1 VRIARR
7 IVFYVIC
14 ISTIQY
20 NTIQY
25 KVSRMSNS
33 QLLAKMAEL
42 KTITADYNS
51 IMGTYTPAVDIT
63 ASGGSGNTPVGT
75 NTRYTF
81 NDAGINAMSS
91 TATPLVVRPGEDY
104 KDYWK
109 YVGKVVPAAGE
120 GSNKYTNSQKCWNM
134 AANDPR
140 LFKAVVYT
148 GVAGT
153 NIGRP
158 EWDNH
163 CYGLMWDAAGTD
175 VSYNTASTGYVTMV
189 GRTSGGGTNG
199 IYTKMNIKN
208 ATSSV
213 ETDNITKASRLYDLQ
228 LRVNSLVEEIAL
240 LSSGGINTELNA
252 LVGSATDSNTLI
264 EKINQYMNTSVGDIT
279 RDYDLTTKRKEMN
292 NVYSEIN
299 EQRTLRARKYRFV
312 FYIILAI
319 SMIIGYASY
328 TSKMPIIEQ
337 IYTLKDY
344 IPFGWW
350 TNWWIITIVVIVFIL
365 SSFGWDMK
373 GNILMVIRYISDPE
387 FWTGQLWWVGVTFL
401 LLVVIFFY
409 ASFKSFFVEFD
420 AGMKGIQEGL
430 DGDE

>member
-1 VRIARR
+1 
-7 IVFYVIC
+7 
-14 ISTIQY
+14 
-20 NTIQY
+20 
-25 KVSRMSNS
+25 
-33 QLLAKMAEL
+33 MAEL
-42 KTITADYNS
+42 KTITAEYKE
-51 IMGTYTPAVDIT
+51 ITEKYKPAVD
-63 ASGGSGNTPVGT
+63 STPNGVSATVGT
-75 NTRYTF
+75 NTAYTF

-109 YVGKVVPAAGE
+109 YVGKVDPAAGDT
-120 GSNKYTNSQKCWNM
+120 KYTNSQKCWNM

-148 GVAGT
+148 GVAGA
-153 NIGRP
+153 NVGRP

-189 GRTSGGGTNG
+189 GRTTGDSTNDIYTKIGITTGGTNSE
-199 IYTKMNIKN
+199 NI
-208 ATSSV
+208 A
-213 ETDNITKASRLYDLQ
+213 KASKLYDLQ
-228 LRVNSLVEEIAL
+228 LRVNSLVEEIAAV
-240 LSSGGINTELNA
+240 SGGGINTELNA

-264 EKINQYMNTSVGDIT
+264 SKINEYMNTSVGDIT

-312 FYIILAI
+312 FYIVIAICIIL
-319 SMIIGYASY
+319 GYASY
-328 TSKMPIIEQ
+328 TSKLSIIDQ
-337 IYTLKDY
+337 IDAIKNYVPL
-344 IPFGWW
+344 GWW
-350 TNWWIITIVVIVFIL
+350 TNWWVITIVVLIFIL

-373 GNILMVIRYISDPE
+373 GNILMVIRYLSDPE
-387 FWTGQLWWVGVTFL
+387 FWTGQLWWVGVTFFL
-401 LLVVIFFY
+401 LIIIFFY

-420 AGMKGIQEGL
+420 AGMKGIQEGM
-430 DGDE
+430 DAGE